1 MGFFDKLKS
10 FDSET
15 DAVSF
20 GPSPSDLAPNGEKV
34 DIAASSSE
42 ERWLPESEGQLAVDV
57 WQTETE
63 LVISST
69 IAGVKPENLDIAIEN
84 DMVLIRGNREKPESI
99 SPDNYFC
106 QECYFGPFS
115 RSVILPV
122 EVNPEKVDAAIKDG
136 ILTIR
141 IQKLQ
146 KEKSKKIEVKMA

>member
-1 MGFFDKLKS
+1 MSFFDTLKN
-10 FDSET
+10 FDAET
-15 DAVSF
+15 DASSF
-20 GPSPSDLAPNGEKV
+20 GPSLSDLKV
-34 DIAASSSE
+34 DSEKKGDAVSDSE

-57 WQTETE
+57 WQTESE

-69 IAGVKPENLDIAIEN
+69 IAGVKPENLNIAIEN
-84 DMVLIRGNREKPESI
+84 DIVTINGRREKTESI
-99 SPDNYFC
+99 SPDSYFC

-122 EVNPEKVDAAIKDG
+122 EVNAEKVDAAIKDG

-146 KEKSKKIEVKMA
+146 KEKTKKIEVKLA